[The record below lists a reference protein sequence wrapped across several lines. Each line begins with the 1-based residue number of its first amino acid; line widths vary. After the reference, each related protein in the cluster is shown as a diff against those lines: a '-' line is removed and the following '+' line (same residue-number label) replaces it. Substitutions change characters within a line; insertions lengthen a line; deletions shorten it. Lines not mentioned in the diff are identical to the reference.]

1 MQRRLNRTV
10 LQKESEK
17 TMALITCSNCG
28 KEISDK
34 AKVCPQ
40 CGQPVLLAPVEAEA
54 AEPMICQECGAEV
67 PAGSE
72 CCPNCGC
79 PAPEKEEPEVPQKVE
94 VTSVN
99 LPKMKANTKKYVIL
113 AVVVAVAI
121 LIAALVGNRI
131 SQKKQQEAYEAQLK
145 EYGANLKT
153 ASSTMLLGAIEA
165 EDAGNLIKSVWY
177 NSIYEERD
185 TKTDKYTRPN
195 GYFLDDF
202 NDALGNLFADSD
214 FRSTLSSIESNQDSV
229 ARLMK
234 TLKNPPEEYE
244 EAYEALKKYYDA
256 YTALTNLVTN
266 PSGSLQTFSQSFN
279 SADSDVAN
287 RYGAMKMYLD

>member
-1 MQRRLNRTV
+1 
-10 LQKESEK
+10 
-17 TMALITCSNCG
+17 MALITCSNCG

-34 AKVCPQ
+34 AKACPQ
-40 CGQPVLLAPVEAEA
+40 CGQPVVLTPVEVEA

-72 CCPNCGC
+72 SCPNCGC
-79 PAPEKEEPEVPQKVE
+79 PVPEKEEPEAQVPQKVE

-99 LPKMKANTKKYVIL
+99 LPKMKANTKKYVVI
-113 AVVVAVAI
+113 AVVVAAAL
-121 LIAALVGNRI
+121 LIAVLIGNKV
-131 SQKKQQEAYEAQLK
+131 SQKKQLKAYEAQL
-145 EYGANLKT
+145 EAYGANLKT
-153 ASSTMLLGAIEA
+153 ASSTMLRGAIKA

-177 NSIYEERD
+177 NAIYKERD

-202 NDALGNLFADSD
+202 NDALGNLFSDSD
-214 FRSTLSSIESNQDSV
+214 FQTTISSIQSNQDSV
-229 ARLMK
+229 SRLMK
-234 TLKNPPEEYE
+234 ELKNPPEEYE

-266 PSGSLQTFSQSFN
+266 PSGSLQTFSQNFN

-287 RYGAMKMYLD
+287 RYDAMKMYLD